1 MPSRTFMRMA
11 ERFHDEAQ
19 LGDAEVGL
27 PLVAPPKWTRRKWSG
42 AVPIAAVALG
52 FGTLA
57 IQYATRSDDNLPSE
71 KTVGTFVSTSTA
83 TTAIA
88 VAPSKAPSTS
98 LAPVTTLA
106 PATTAPPTTAPVLKT
121 VAPPVTAVAPATT
134 APATSAPAPATTVAA
149 TAVPTPPA
157 TTAPAAL
164 SIPGPTISPTRWAVF
179 SGGVVYLRGVVPDD
193 AVAAIIAGKA
203 AQVVGAANVVDEYT
217 RVPGTPVAKSAP
229 LFVSDMVLFGEDN
242 AQIQPQFE
250 QLLNLGVG
258 LLKTFPTVTV
268 TVRGHTDSVGSLDYN
283 MKLAQRR
290 VDAVIDY
297 AVKHGSDRGRLVG
310 EAIGPAEP
318 VGDNTTRDGR
328 QLNRRIEFVIDGLFE
343 A

>member
-1 MPSRTFMRMA
+1 MPSLTFVRMA
-11 ERFHDEAQ
+11 EQLHDQADS
-19 LGDAEVGL
+19 GDVAAGL
-27 PLVAPPKWTRRKWSG
+27 PLVAPKWTRRKWSG
-42 AVPIAAVALG
+42 AVPIAAVVLG

-57 IQYATRSDDNLPSE
+57 VQYVTRSKDTLPSE

-83 TTAIA
+83 TTVA
-88 VAPSKAPSTS
+88 VAPPKPPISPAPSIAPSSSAPAAATT
-98 LAPVTTLA
+98 LPAPVALPATTLPAPVAAPVTTLPA
-106 PATTAPPTTAPVLKT
+106 NATATTLVTTPAPTPPPTTAP
-121 VAPPVTAVAPATT
+121 
-134 APATSAPAPATTVAA
+134 SALA
-149 TAVPTPPA
+149 
-157 TTAPAAL
+157 
-164 SIPGPTISPTRWAVF
+164 IPGPAVSPTRWAVF
-179 SGGVVYLRGVVPDD
+179 SGGVVYLRGVIPDD
-193 AVAAIIAGKA
+193 ATAAIIAGKA

-217 RVPGTPVAKSAP
+217 RIPGTPVAKSAP
-229 LFVSDMVLFGEDN
+229 LFISDMVLFGEDN

-268 TVRGHTDSVGSLDYN
+268 TVRGHTDSVGTLDYN
-283 MKLAQRR
+283 QKLAQRR

-297 AVKHGSDRGRLVG
+297 AVKHGSERSRLIG

-318 VGDNTTRDGR
+318 LGDNATREGR